1 MKKILLTVLAAIFF
15 TACGDI
21 PVQPVQKFVDE
32 IREDVCPDRR
42 VNIFDVEFE
51 RQGKTVTLKGQM
63 NSKSGLDSLVA
74 RLEREGYTVANKI
87 QLLPD
92 AALDGKYYGVVN
104 RSVANIRVEPSA
116 RSEMATQAVLGVPLR
131 IYKKQGSNYYVQTP
145 DGYLGW
151 IESGAFTAMT
161 VKEFNTWRNSE
172 KVIYLKDTGYIY
184 KKASKDSD
192 RIGDITATSILK
204 VIEPKNGFVK
214 IAYPDGRTGYIE
226 RSACDHFEV
235 WSFSVQPKPRSII
248 SLAKSYMGRPYLWG
262 GTSTK
267 MMDCSGFVRIVMM
280 LHGIYLP
287 RDASQQALIGK
298 TVAEG
303 KEEIAKLKPGDLLFF
318 GRRRDDGSKR
328 VTHVG
333 IYIGNDRFIH
343 ESGTVFIQSLNPEHE
358 DYSAYRHNQFLHA
371 KDVINHVDNYDVQH
385 ILSNSMFFRKE
396 INRMAG
402 GK

>member
-1 MKKILLTVLAAIFF
+1 MKKTLLTILAVLVFAAC
-15 TACGDI
+15 ADI
-21 PVQPVQKFVDE
+21 PVQPVQQFIDE
-32 IREDVCPDRR
+32 VREDVCPDRR

-51 RQGKTVTLKGQM
+51 QQGKTVTLKGQM
-63 NSKSGLDSLVA
+63 NSKSGLDSLTA
-74 RLEREGYTVANKI
+74 RLEREGYTVTNKI

-92 AALDGKYYGVVN
+92 AALDGKYYGVIN

-131 IYKKQGSNYYVQTP
+131 IYKKQGNNYYVQTP

-151 IESGAFTAMT
+151 IEGGAFTAMT

-172 KVIYLKDTGYIY
+172 KVIYLEDTGYIY

-192 RIGDITATSILK
+192 RMGDITATGILRA
-204 VIEPKNGFVK
+204 IEPKNGFVK
-214 IAYPDGRTGYIE
+214 IAYPDGRIGYIE

-235 WSFSVQPKPRSII
+235 WSFSVQPKPQSII

-287 RDASQQALIGK
+287 RMLHSRHLS
-298 TVAEG
+298 
-303 KEEIAKLKPGDLLFF
+303 
-318 GRRRDDGSKR
+318 GRP
-328 VTHVG
+328 
-333 IYIGNDRFIH
+333 
-343 ESGTVFIQSLNPEHE
+343 L
-358 DYSAYRHNQFLHA
+358 
-371 KDVINHVDNYDVQH
+371 
-385 ILSNSMFFRKE
+385 RKE
-396 INRMAG
+396 KKRSRN
-402 GK
+402 